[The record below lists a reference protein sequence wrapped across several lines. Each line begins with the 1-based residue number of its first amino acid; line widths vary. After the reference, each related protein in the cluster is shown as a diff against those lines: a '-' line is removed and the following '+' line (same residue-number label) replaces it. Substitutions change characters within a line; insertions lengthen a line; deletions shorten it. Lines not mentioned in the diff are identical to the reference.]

1 MNLPDSIGQWTG
13 TPGQIS
19 DQELN
24 GLAPDTTFARKI
36 YTNAFGDS
44 ILVSIVLAGEDP
56 DNSIHRPE
64 RCLPAQGWT
73 IMDSRTV
80 SIPLPKNRSGELKAT
95 RLHNDQDF
103 KDDRGQLHRIY
114 NLNYY
119 WFVGYNRLTASHLQ
133 RAAMD
138 IHDRVFRGYNQRW
151 AYVTVAS
158 NITEGLTRFGRS
170 EVETDQ
176 MIQSFIADL
185 FPTIVGGGRASV
197 APEGATAGRE

>member
-1 MNLPDSIGQWTG
+1 MTTKRLALVLVLVVAGLCSAFLVPNRTDFQPIGVDMNLPESIGQWTG
-13 TPGQIS
+13 TPGKIS

-24 GLAPDTTFARKI
+24 GLAPDTTFARRI

-80 SIPLPKNRSGELKAT
+80 KIPLSKNPLGNLEAT
-95 RLHNDQDF
+95 RLHNEQNF
-103 KDDRGQLHRIY
+103 KDDQGRLHPVE

-119 WFVGYNRLTASHLQ
+119 WFVGYNRLTAFCTSSALCSTYTTACG
-133 RAAMD
+133 AA
-138 IHDRVFRGYNQRW
+138 
-151 AYVTVAS
+151 
-158 NITEGLTRFGRS
+158 
-170 EVETDQ
+170 
-176 MIQSFIADL
+176 
-185 FPTIVGGGRASV
+185 TISVGHM
-197 APEGATAGRE
+197 